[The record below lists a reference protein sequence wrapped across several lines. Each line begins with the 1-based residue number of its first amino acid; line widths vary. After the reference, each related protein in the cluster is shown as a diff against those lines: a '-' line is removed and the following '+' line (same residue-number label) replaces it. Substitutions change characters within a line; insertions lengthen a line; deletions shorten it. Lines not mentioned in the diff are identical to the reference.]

1 METTPTIR
9 RRGLQ
14 MVADVEELAVS
25 LKTYRLRQ
33 NKSQNDLA
41 KEWNCSRYTLMR
53 MEAGKKVSWEM
64 MYRVFNQLT
73 VALQKE
79 GRTL

>member
-9 RRGLQ
+9 RRGLR
-14 MVADVEELAVS
+14 MEADAEELAVS

-41 KEWNCSRYTLMR
+41 NEWNCSRYTLMR

-73 VALQKE
+73 AALQKE
-79 GRTL
+79 GRQL

>member
-1 METTPTIR
+1 ME
-9 RRGLQ
+9 
-14 MVADVEELAVS
+14 ADVEELAVS

-41 KEWNCSRYTLMR
+41 NEWNCSRYTLMR

-73 VALQKE
+73 AALQKE